1 MNADA
6 VVRLMKQY
14 RLQDVW
20 LGKGKI
26 ITNSQDDHN
35 HTSDLIDRNFSAHR
49 PNFAKQCLSGL
60 QISPMSR
67 QLVAGL
73 YHIYY

>member
-1 MNADA
+1 MKADA
-6 VVRLMKQY
+6 VVHLMKQY
-14 RLQDVW
+14 RLQGVW

-35 HTSDLIDRNFSAHR
+35 HINDLIDRNFSAYR
-49 PNFAKQCLSGL
+49 PNFAKQCLSVL
-60 QISPMSR
+60 QISPISR